1 MKHLEMNHLL
11 DSLFLLTINSMQMTD
26 LKYNVF
32 ISARDGVQQINIVC
46 VLIKI
51 IYNVLLNNQ

>member
-32 ISARDGVQQINIVC
+32 ISARDGVQQINIVR